1 MIYLLLGLYLFVL
14 MVKYDIN
21 KQTRRKN
28 FHLYLA
34 YILMVCLMV
43 FRYRVGGD
51 TLNYMTHFEQLPS
64 ELYAL
69 DLYSNQRWQPIPSI
83 VFYLC
88 KIWAD
93 DFTYV
98 QAIFAVFVNTVIFSF
113 FKKYTRFYFTAIF
126 LYALAFYMRLN
137 CEIMRESLAVSFF
150 LIAYPYMMKEKY
162 IKYYLFSFLA
172 FMCHS
177 SAVFIF
183 ILPLFL
189 SQKHNKRFIY
199 LLILFIAVAFYTISN
214 SSLMGAIT
222 NYANLYVE
230 YQSSVFGKLFT
241 ILFSI
246 ILPSYF
252 LYAYRKRVSFFIRF
266 AMFVYIGCSIVSL
279 FFYIA
284 FRFNNY
290 LMPFYLLLMADY
302 LNDYS
307 VNNFSRR
314 PLKYSVAM
322 IVFLFSFMMPYFSDV
337 SKAVGHPARWYC
349 CWYPYY
355 SIFDKQED
363 FDRETFI
370 TFQNTNK

>member
-14 MVKYDIN
+14 MFIYDI
-21 KQTRRKN
+21 KQQTRRRN
-28 FHLYLA
+28 FHYYLA
-34 YILMVCLMV
+34 YLLMVCLMV

-83 VFYLC
+83 IFLLC
-88 KIWAD
+88 KIWGD

-98 QAIFAVFVNTVIFSF
+98 QAVFAIFVNTVIFRF
-113 FKKYTRFYFTAIF
+113 FKQNTRYFFTALF

-162 IKYYLFSFLA
+162 IKYYFFSFLA

-183 ILPLFL
+183 LLPLFQSPKL
-189 SQKHNKRFIY
+189 NKRLIY
-199 LLILFIAVAFYTISN
+199 ITILLIAVVSYIIYNPSFI
-214 SSLMGAIT
+214 GAIT
-222 NYANLYVE
+222 DYADHYVE
-230 YQSSVFGKLFT
+230 YQSSIFGKFFT
-241 ILFSI
+241 ILLRI

-252 LYAYRKRVSFFIRF
+252 LYAYRKRVSSFVRF
-266 AMFVYIGCSIVSL
+266 AMLIYIGCSIVSL

-302 LNDYS
+302 LNDNR
-307 VNNFSRR
+307 VNSFSGH
-314 PLKYSVAM
+314 PLKYSIAM
-322 IVFLFSFMMPYFSDV
+322 IVFLFSFMMPYFSDI

-363 FDRETFI
+363 QDRETFI